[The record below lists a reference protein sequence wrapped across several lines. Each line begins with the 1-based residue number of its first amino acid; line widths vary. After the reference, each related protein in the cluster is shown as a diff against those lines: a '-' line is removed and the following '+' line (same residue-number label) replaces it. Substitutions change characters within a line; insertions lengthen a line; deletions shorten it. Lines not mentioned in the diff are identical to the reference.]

1 MVNFLNFEYVLT
13 IHKAGTIRA
22 AADEL
27 YISPQALSEH
37 LGKLERELGTPL
49 FHRTKP
55 LTLTEAG
62 EEFLS
67 CAEACLEARRRL
79 DTKLSSIAQRDNQR
93 IALGVPTGMPPPLL
107 LSFLDYFRHI
117 HPELTVTVAELPTR
131 TGAFHEIPGHID
143 LVIGEFQGENSKLS
157 YTSILHSEQFTV
169 VLRKNLLH
177 RSLGP
182 ERAYAIEA
190 AVRQG
195 ELLHLSEFRNCPF
208 VLKRTGSIIRDHED
222 RIFHAAGFSPKG
234 AVETGDMELTI
245 RLVLLGQAAVY
256 FPEPVARANFMLPNA
271 LTVDRSVLL
280 CPLQAPAKE
289 SWQLIIGS
297 HRYRRLP
304 GGTAAFI
311 EAAQTYYQ
319 SVLGP

>member
-1 MVNFLNFEYVLT
+1 MY
-13 IHKAGTIRA
+13 K
-22 AADEL
+22 
-27 YISPQALSEH
+27 
-37 LGKLERELGTPL
+37 
-49 FHRTKP
+49 
-55 LTLTEAG
+55 
-62 EEFLS
+62 
-67 CAEACLEARRRL
+67 
-79 DTKLSSIAQRDNQR
+79 
-93 IALGVPTGMPPPLL
+93 
-107 LSFLDYFRHI
+107 
-117 HPELTVTVAELPTR
+117 
-131 TGAFHEIPGHID
+131 
-143 LVIGEFQGENSKLS
+143 
-157 YTSILHSEQFTV
+157 
-169 VLRKNLLH
+169 
-177 RSLGP
+177 
-182 ERAYAIEA
+182 
-190 AVRQG
+190 RQ
-195 ELLHLSEFRNCPF
+195 
-208 VLKRTGSIIRDHED
+208 HED